1 VFNSS
6 RSFEERK
13 KERRKKERRK
23 EKERKKEPSPDETTY
38 SKSWPNKCK
47 IMFNYFIL
55 IADYKIRS

>member
-1 VFNSS
+1 L
-6 RSFEERK
+6 K
-13 KERRKKERRK
+13 KEKRKEERKKERRK